1 MVTRVGAHPLVMGF
15 RRSGIGWW
23 LMVLLA
29 FNCWL
34 SWPATAQAKPRCQ
47 PITGQ
52 TVCLQSIKRSAKY
65 HWEYR
70 VVVSIDGKARPAKR
84 YDCRQPS
91 AKLKASLP
99 PEIQREK
106 AIQQFVCG
114 LVP

>member
-1 MVTRVGAHPLVMGF
+1 MVTRVGAHPLVMGL
-15 RRSGIGWW
+15 RRSGFGWW
-23 LMVLLA
+23 LMAVLA
-29 FNCWL
+29 FSCCL
-34 SWPATAQAKPRCQ
+34 SWPATAQAKSRCQ
-47 PITGQ
+47 QINGQ

-70 VVVSIDGKARPAKR
+70 VVVSIDGKVRATKR
-84 YDCRQPS
+84 YDCHQPP
-91 AKLKASLP
+91 AKIKPSLP